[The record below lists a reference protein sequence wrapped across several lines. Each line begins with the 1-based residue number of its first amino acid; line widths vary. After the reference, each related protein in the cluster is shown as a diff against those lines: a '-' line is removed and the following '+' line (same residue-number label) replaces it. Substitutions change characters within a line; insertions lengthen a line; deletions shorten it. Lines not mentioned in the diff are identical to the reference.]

1 MMKRLFSISL
11 LLLLACAAQAQ
22 TAPASNELTR
32 LLNEF
37 LAGASK
43 NEAAVHDRFWA
54 DDLVYTGSGGRRRS
68 KADVMH
74 DVRSAPAP
82 KPGDPATIYSAE
94 DVRIQQYGQTAIVAF
109 RLVGTTVRDGAS
121 QVAYFFNT
129 GTFVNRNDKWQVVA
143 WQATRIPKA
152 TADVEK
158 EVATQEAAFH
168 AAMRTSDV
176 KSLESLSDETF
187 VWTQDDG
194 TQVTRKQLIEQLA
207 AGRLKY
213 TKLETQN
220 GKTVAYGD
228 TAIVRGVTLRQRA
241 AVPGSNTGAD
251 AQAFI
256 AYYTLTFI
264 NTANGWKAVAMHT
277 SRAN

>member
-1 MMKRLFSISL
+1 MIQRFFSITL
-11 LLLLACAAQAQ
+11 LLLFAYATQAQ
-22 TAPASNELTR
+22 TAPATNELTQ

-43 NEAAVHDRFWA
+43 NDAAVHDRFWA

-74 DVRSAPAP
+74 DVRSAPAA
-82 KPGDPATIYSAE
+82 KPGDPAVTYSAE
-94 DVRIQQYGQTAIVAF
+94 DVRIQQYGSTAVVAF
-109 RLVGTTVRDGAS
+109 RLVGTTVKDGGS
-121 QVAYFFNT
+121 QVSYFFNT

-168 AAMRTSDV
+168 AAMRTADA
-176 KSLESLSDETF
+176 KTLESLSDETF

-207 AGRLKY
+207 SGRLKY

-220 GKTVAYGD
+220 ARTVAYGD
-228 TAIVRGVTLRQRA
+228 TAIVRGITLRQRA
-241 AVPGSNTGAD
+241 AVPGSNSGGD
-251 AQAFI
+251 AQPFT
-256 AYYTLTFI
+256 AYYTLTFV
-264 NTANGWKAVAMHT
+264 NTGNGWKAVALHT